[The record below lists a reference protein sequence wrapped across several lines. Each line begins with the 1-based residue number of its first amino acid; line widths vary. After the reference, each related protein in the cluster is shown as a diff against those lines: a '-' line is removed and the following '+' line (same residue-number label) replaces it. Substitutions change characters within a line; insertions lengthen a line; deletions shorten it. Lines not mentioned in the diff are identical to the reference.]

1 VQTGQTSLILELLKR
16 ALIFAGVLVVVNV
29 AAYVVTNFMALRGP
43 MAYGYI
49 SNTRV
54 PVTQVLQGYPEYV
67 SALLRGDLGRTD
79 AGFATRLP
87 GDAEILPF
95 AAESLAHSLILL
107 GIAFLVSALI
117 GTAVGLLSVNPRSRR
132 ANLLALVAS
141 LAGFSMP
148 GFYLGIL
155 MLMLIFSLAAQ
166 GRPVVFLPVSG
177 YGLDEHLILPV
188 LALSVR
194 PTAEIARLTA
204 ELLVEELGKQYIR
217 LARAKGLPWRLVV
230 LRHAY
235 RNIAATIIT
244 ALGNSLSYLLGSL
257 VIIEQVFGWPG
268 LGRAL
273 LQSIQLNDFAGTV
286 LDPTVIATLATVSTV
301 LYLVI
306 DLFIEFTR
314 RAIDPRLRG
323 A

>member
-1 VQTGQTSLILELLKR
+1 VQTGQTNVLFALARR
-16 ALIFAGVLVVVNV
+16 ALIFVGVLATVNV
-29 AAYVVTNFMALRGP
+29 ITYTVTNFMALRGP

-49 SNTRV
+49 SNARV
-54 PVTQVLQGYPEYV
+54 PITQVFHGYPEYV
-67 SALLRGDLGRTD
+67 SALSRGDIGRTD
-79 AGFATRLP
+79 TGFATRLP
-87 GDAEILPF
+87 GDTEILPF

-107 GIAFLVSALI
+107 GIAFLASTLI
-117 GTAVGLLSVNPRSRR
+117 GTALGLLSVNPRTRR
-132 ANLLALVAS
+132 ANPLALVVS

-155 MLMLIFSLAAQ
+155 MLMVIFSLAAQ
-166 GRPVVFLPVSG
+166 GRLVAFLPVSG

-204 ELLVEELGKQYIR
+204 ELLVEELGKQYVR
-217 LARAKGLPWRLVV
+217 MARAKGLPWRLVV
-230 LRHAY
+230 VRHAY

-257 VIIEQVFGWPG
+257 VIVEQVFSWPG

-286 LDPTVIATLATVSTV
+286 LNPVVIATLATVSAV
-301 LYLVI
+301 LYLVM
-306 DLFIEFTR
+306 DLFVEVAK
-314 RAIDPRLRG
+314 RAIDPRLRRI
-323 A
+323 